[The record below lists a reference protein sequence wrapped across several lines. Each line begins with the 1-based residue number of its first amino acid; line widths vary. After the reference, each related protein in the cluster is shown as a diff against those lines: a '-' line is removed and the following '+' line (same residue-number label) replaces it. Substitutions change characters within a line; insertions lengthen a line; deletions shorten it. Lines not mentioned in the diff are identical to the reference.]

1 MPSSDPNARPR
12 RILTWIAV
20 AAVLAL
26 AGAAVGWAFVANLG
40 RDSAL
45 SVHGWIALALG
56 CVLSGALAGGLMWLA
71 SYSARRGYDDEAGK
85 EE

>member
-1 MPSSDPNARPR
+1 MPSSEPNARSR
-12 RILTWIAV
+12 RILSWIAV

-26 AGAAVGWAFVANLG
+26 SGAAVGWAFVANLG
-40 RDSAL
+40 RASAL

-56 CVLSGALAGGLMWLA
+56 CLLTGALAGGLMWLA
-71 SYSARRGYDDEAGK
+71 SYSSRRGCDDEAGK